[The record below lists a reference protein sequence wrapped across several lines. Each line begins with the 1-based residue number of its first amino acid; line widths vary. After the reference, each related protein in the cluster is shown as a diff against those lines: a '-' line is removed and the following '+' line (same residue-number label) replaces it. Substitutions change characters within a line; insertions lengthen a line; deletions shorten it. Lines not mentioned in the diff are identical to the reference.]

1 MPCMQ
6 TISNIFFNAYVLT
19 ATTQLI
25 LLKWVKIIFKKTVQR
40 MMRHRRNGR
49 RTKIIYFHSCC
60 ISIIV
65 VLIDRSY
72 LSLCEDQHENKL
84 FRRYSKINQRE
95 LKHRKVRKSVL
106 MLMETMNFLKGSF

>member
-1 MPCMQ
+1 M
-6 TISNIFFNAYVLT
+6 I
-19 ATTQLI
+19 
-25 LLKWVKIIFKKTVQR
+25 
-40 MMRHRRNGR
+40 RHRHNGR
-49 RTKIIYFHSCC
+49 RTKIIYFHCCC

-72 LSLCEDQHENKL
+72 LSLCEDQHGNRL

-95 LKHRKVRKSVL
+95 LKHRRVRKSVF